1 VIWRLTAATSRPS
14 RARLDRIEL
23 RLGLADTPAYKGPE
37 FGLLLAYWLSING
50 PPATRGMFR
59 MSAEAARTLKQAF
72 LDAYG
77 HFADKRI
84 KNIDSGSLFII
95 DDRGPKDVGADR
107 ALYPWFC
114 QIFAE
119 VIDQHTVRI
128 TMRGDVPQGALVAR
142 WFEAHGA
149 EETNFGLQFNVRK
162 GDQAKLAALANSFR
176 SIVGPGQRYEV
187 KSYKYV
193 CPRVA
198 DALDRLQGVLAHA
211 WQNKA

>member
-1 VIWRLTAATSRPS
+1 MFKMPGEAT
-14 RARLDRIEL
+14 
-23 RLGLADTPAYKGPE
+23 
-37 FGLLLAYWLSING
+37 
-50 PPATRGMFR
+50 
-59 MSAEAARTLKQAF
+59 RTLKQAF

-84 KNIDSGSLFII
+84 KNIDGGSLFIV

-107 ALYPWFC
+107 KLYPWFC
-114 QIFAE
+114 QILAE
-119 VIDQHTVRI
+119 VIDQNTVRI

-162 GDQAKLAALANSFR
+162 GEEGKLAALANSFR
-176 SIVGPGQRYEV
+176 SIVGSGQRYPV

-193 CPRVA
+193 CPRVG
-198 DALDRLQGVLAHA
+198 DALDRLRGVLTNA